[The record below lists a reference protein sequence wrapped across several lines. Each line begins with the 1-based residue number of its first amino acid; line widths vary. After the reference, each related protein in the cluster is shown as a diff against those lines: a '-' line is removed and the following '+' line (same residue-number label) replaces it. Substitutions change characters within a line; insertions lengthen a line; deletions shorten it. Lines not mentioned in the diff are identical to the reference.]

1 MAFSFQYLDE
11 IAIADT
17 AFEARGDSPAEL
29 CIASAQ
35 ALIEVLANSSTV
47 RHRWEKRF
55 VFQEATLEDL
65 LFEWLS
71 AIVYIKDV
79 EGVVFCDSTV
89 TVTTSTSEKPW
100 EAVCL
105 LRGDRV
111 NPGEQELGTDVK
123 AITKHLYEV
132 GQQGE
137 EWVARVVVDT

>member
-1 MAFSFQYLDE
+1 MAFSFHYLDK

-29 CIASAQ
+29 CMASAQ
-35 ALIEVLANSSTV
+35 ALIEVLANASTV
-47 RHRWEKRF
+47 QHKWEQQF
-55 VFQEATLEDL
+55 VFQEETLEDM

-79 EGVVFCDSTV
+79 EGVVFCDSIV
-89 TVTTSTSEKPW
+89 TVTTSTAQKPW

-111 NPGEQELGTDVK
+111 NPMEQELGVDVK

-132 GQQGE
+132 SQQGR
-137 EWVARVVVDT
+137 EWVARVVIDT